1 MKKYEYQS
9 GESASISLIVNGVE
23 KNVVFSGGRTNPF
36 RVKPFLKTSDEA
48 LQKAIESLSSF
59 GEQIREVQ
67 MPDDEAGIQ
76 EAKIITIGK
85 IVTITRDGDNEGKDG
100 DEGNPEGAN
109 EDDPAIYPDVIKVQD
124 AREILIGE
132 YGVKAGELPN
142 KAAIITK
149 AAELKVSFP
158 NLPE

>member
-85 IVTITRDGDNEGKDG
+85 IVTITRDGD
-100 DEGNPEGAN
+100 EGNPEGAN

-124 AREILIGE
+124 AREILIEE